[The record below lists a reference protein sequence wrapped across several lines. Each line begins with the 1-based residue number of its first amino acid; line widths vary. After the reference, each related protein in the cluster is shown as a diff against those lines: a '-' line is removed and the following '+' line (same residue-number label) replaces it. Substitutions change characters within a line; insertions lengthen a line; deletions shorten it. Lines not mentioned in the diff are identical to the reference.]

1 MFLEILLQKILSYYR
16 MRVGIVDFSKRP
28 KKNDI
33 LQQAL
38 QILGHD
44 IFVVH
49 HTDDWYNI
57 VKSSHIKHWIMTGAA
72 YDVFSSKSPQVD
84 TRITQLVKKRFLLI
98 CYSMESFLL
107 QMDCKLNRRERA
119 KESFTLNSNGT
130 RIVAWRN
137 HNTFIPKDGLH
148 PEIHLLASYMNETM
162 TAEYKN
168 ILMTQWHPEKTDDG
182 IVFLSNWLS

>member
-1 MFLEILLQKILSYYR
+1 MNFSLQKILSCYR
-16 MRVGIVDFSKRP
+16 MRIGIVDFSKRP
-28 KKNDI
+28 KKNDS

-57 VKSSHIKHWIMTGAA
+57 VKSSRIKHWIMTGAA
-72 YDVFSSKSPQVD
+72 YDVFSIKSPQVD
-84 TRITQLVKKRFLLI
+84 TRITQLINKRFLLI

-107 QMDCKLNRRERA
+107 QMGCKLNRRERT
-119 KESFTLNSNGT
+119 KEEFMLNSNGT

-137 HNTFIPKDGLH
+137 HNTFIPTDGLQ
-148 PEIHLLASYMNETM
+148 PEIKLLASYKNETM
-162 TAEYKN
+162 TAKYKN
-168 ILMTQWHPEKTDDG
+168 ILMTQWHPEKTNDG
-182 IVFLSNWLS
+182 TIFLLNWLS